1 MKKIKNEFYL
11 GLFSLTLIAIVIFS
25 GCNKI
30 DTPDR
35 KVENIQLKTKPI
47 QLETIYLI
55 ANKLKE
61 RGLLASK
68 NENMSLNSNS
78 QFIPSTFSEL
88 QIIDIM
94 EPLVNS
100 GQQIQQELIMAVEN
114 TREWEALG
122 ENGQSELVNMSNQQ
136 LASLALLYSAINLE
150 DAIHDCVGL
159 ALGVAGISSLIR
171 NIAIG
176 PTIGSAIGILKWVG
190 KRYLSYIGIAWMV
203 WDFTSCMGHFD
214 YD

>member
-1 MKKIKNEFYL
+1 MKKIQNEFYL
-11 GLFSLTLIAIVIFS
+11 GFLSLALISSITFS

-30 DTPDR
+30 EESEK

-47 QLETIYLI
+47 QLETINLI

-61 RGLLASK
+61 RGFLASK
-68 NENMSLNSNS
+68 NENMSLSSNS
-78 QFIPSTFSEL
+78 QFIPSVFSEL

-94 EPLVNS
+94 EPLVNN
-100 GQQIQQELIMAVEN
+100 GRLVQQELIIAVSN

-122 ENGQSELVNMSNQQ
+122 ENGQSELENMSSQQ
-136 LASLALLYSAINLE
+136 LVSLAILYSSVNLE
-150 DAIHDCVGL
+150 DAIHDCVGV
-159 ALGVAGISSLIR
+159 ALGVAGIRGLIR
-171 NIAIG
+171 NIITG

-190 KRYLSYIGIAWMV
+190 KRYLSYVGIAWMV

-214 YD
+214 Y